1 MMALCGYYKKGQ
13 VMIGTPDFT
22 PSDQRYISKMPESKT
37 SSHLSS
43 SNDPSD
49 PRDVAEYSASILANV
64 RDLAAASGLTFLAY
78 LVQVAVEEA
87 KIQASS
93 DH

>member
-1 MMALCGYYKKGQ
+1 
-13 VMIGTPDFT
+13 MIGTSDFI
-22 PSDQRYISKMPESKT
+22 PSDQRYISQMADTKNTP
-37 SSHLSS
+37 LPSS
-43 SNDPSD
+43 SNDPTD
-49 PRDVAEYSASILANV
+49 PKDVAEYSASILANV

-87 KIQASS
+87 KIQANS

>member
-1 MMALCGYYKKGQ
+1 
-13 VMIGTPDFT
+13 MISTYEVT
-22 PSDQRYISKMPESKT
+22 QSDQRYISKMGDTKT
-37 SSHLSS
+37 DNHPSS
-43 SNDPSD
+43 SNTPPDPK
-49 PRDVAEYSASILANV
+49 DVAEYSASILANV

-87 KIQASS
+87 KIQANS

>member
-1 MMALCGYYKKGQ
+1 
-13 VMIGTPDFT
+13 MIGTSDFT
-22 PSDQRYISKMPESKT
+22 PSDQRYISKIGETKASNHT
-37 SSHLSS
+37 SSSS
-43 SNDPSD
+43 DPAD

-87 KIQASS
+87 KIQAAS

>member
-1 MMALCGYYKKGQ
+1 
-13 VMIGTPDFT
+13 MIGTSDFT
-22 PSDQRYISKMPESKT
+22 PSDQRYISKLGETKANSHT
-37 SSHLSS
+37 SSSS
-43 SNDPSD
+43 DPVD

-87 KIQASS
+87 KIQAAS

>member
-1 MMALCGYYKKGQ
+1 
-13 VMIGTPDFT
+13 MISTYEVT
-22 PSDQRYISKMPESKT
+22 PSDQRYISKMGDNT
-37 SSHLSS
+37 SSNHPSS
-43 SNDPSD
+43 SNDPTD
-49 PRDVAEYSASILANV
+49 PKDVAEYSASILANV

-87 KIQASS
+87 KIQANS